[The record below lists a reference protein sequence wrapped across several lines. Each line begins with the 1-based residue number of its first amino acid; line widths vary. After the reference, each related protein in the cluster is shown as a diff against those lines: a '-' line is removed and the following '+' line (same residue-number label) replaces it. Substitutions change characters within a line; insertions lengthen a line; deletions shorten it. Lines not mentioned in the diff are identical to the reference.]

1 MKTGSTM
8 KIQGKSARGTS
19 TSDVYSLKGLS
30 DALERAAKE
39 CSG

>member
-1 MKTGSTM
+1 M

-19 TSDVYSLKGLS
+19 TTDTYSLNGLS
-30 DALERAAKE
+30 DALDRVAKE